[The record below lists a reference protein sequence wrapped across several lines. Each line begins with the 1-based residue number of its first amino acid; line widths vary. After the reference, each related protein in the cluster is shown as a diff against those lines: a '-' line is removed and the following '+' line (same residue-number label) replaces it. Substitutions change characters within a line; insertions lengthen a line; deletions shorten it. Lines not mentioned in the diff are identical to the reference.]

1 MGTGWLVATSQ
12 IHTYD
17 TYMILLRLGKYGH
30 NYLGYLL
37 IKIVMYGITT
47 YIIPCRCGRLY
58 AYLPTYVPRIVWSND
73 DREQRQTKKQVEDLN
88 PCQRLGLL

>member
-1 MGTGWLVATSQ
+1 MNHIRDKTNTYVSSISKHVQRVSAMGTGWLVATSQ

-37 IKIVMYGITT
+37 IKIVMYGINIMP
-47 YIIPCRCGRLY
+47 YRCGRLD
-58 AYLPTYVPRIVWSND
+58 AYLPTSLP
-73 DREQRQTKKQVEDLN
+73 T
-88 PCQRLGLL
+88 